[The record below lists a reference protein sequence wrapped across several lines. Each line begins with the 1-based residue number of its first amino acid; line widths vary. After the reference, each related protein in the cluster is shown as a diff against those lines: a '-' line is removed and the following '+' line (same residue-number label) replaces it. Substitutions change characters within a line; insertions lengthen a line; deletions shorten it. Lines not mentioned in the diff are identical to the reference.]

1 MSRLSQSPLEHLA
14 ALERT
19 VALPVVAGDCYDW
32 CRSVNR
38 EAIELDRV
46 LQEWA
51 EDHAEVYEEIRAQA
65 MALESRVELL
75 EADNNNVPAL
85 LALASVYDAQGE
97 EEAMMQILEH
107 AAHFAR
113 LRLHV
118 IRKIGAVHQQVAA
131 LRLQQAA
138 GADEDVAIR
147 ADAR

>member
-75 EADNNNVPAL
+75 EAEERRILSRWSSIHRRLNAIQL
-85 LALASVYDAQGE
+85 EASRDHGGHDEPV
-97 EEAMMQILEH
+97 
-107 AAHFAR
+107 
-113 LRLHV
+113 
-118 IRKIGAVHQQVAA
+118 QVLDA
-131 LRLQQAA
+131 LREEIQMWVVKVRAHDTGVQQWFVESVMRDQ
-138 GADEDVAIR
+138 GVKD
-147 ADAR
+147 